1 MHLVSKI
8 HRRRTIAPEA
18 ALKKAY
24 FLEAALVKKDRELSR
39 VFLTKQKTK
48 GGSSLR
54 SSCFIR
60 PSAGGWKKYSLIRG
74 NYTSHINWKSLVLL
88 QEYYFLRSE
97 YICSNFISLMD

>member
-8 HRRRTIAPEA
+8 HRRRTIAEA

-60 PSAGGWKKYSLIRG
+60 PSAGGWKKYSLIRE

-97 YICSNFISLMD
+97 YVCSNFISLMD